1 MHVLGVV
8 VVHFGL
14 LQHGDAGS
22 VEFSGVGIDPG
33 LLVAA
38 VSQLLGDMVESAGLS
53 RRDQRLDRLGVGLD
67 YVDNSGWRSGVVPA
81 CCGAWMRVQ
90 VHRQDGVVA
99 AVAVVTA
106 DGLEVDCAA
115 RFLRHVLDSGCSPN
129 TAAAYGYDLKYLFEF
144 LAERGLDWRD
154 FRPAVAL
161 EFLGW
166 LRRRPSRRPAQRLGI
181 SATVPAGR
189 LLAPA
194 TVARALAT
202 VSSFYGW
209 AVIAEEFA
217 GENPMRRQSD
227 LASLMTPA
235 RRQPFTGGAS
245 RQRPVSREVRI
256 RLPMRL
262 PRPMSEADV
271 TALLGSLK
279 NLRDLSM
286 VLLMLDGGLRPGEVL
301 GLQLTDIAYGRRRV
315 TVRKRDDHPRG
326 ARGKSRQER
335 VADLAEPRTLDAV
348 SRYVLH
354 ERPLDADSPF
364 VFLVGGRG
372 SRRDV
377 PLSYDALVR
386 MFARRLDALG
396 LRSPDKTPHAL
407 RHTHATAMWEAGMR
421 EMALQARLGHASPES
436 TRVSDHQVRAEYIAA
451 LGMDR

>member
-1 MHVLGVV
+1 M
-8 VVHFGL
+8 
-14 LQHGDAGS
+14 D
-22 VEFSGVGIDPG
+22 
-33 LLVAA
+33 
-38 VSQLLGDMVESAGLS
+38 
-53 RRDQRLDRLGVGLD
+53 
-67 YVDNSGWRSGVVPA
+67 
-81 CCGAWMRVQ
+81 
-90 VHRQDGVVA
+90 

-106 DGLEVDCAA
+106 DGAEVDCAA

-166 LRRRPSRRPAQRLGI
+166 LRRRPSRRPAQRLGL

-209 AVIAEEFA
+209 AVITEEFA
-217 GENPMRRQSD
+217 GENPMRRRLD
-227 LASLMTPA
+227 LASLMTPG
-235 RRQPFTGGAS
+235 RRPPFTGGAS
-245 RQRPVSREVRI
+245 RQRPVSREIRI

-262 PRPMSEADV
+262 PRPMSEDDV

-335 VADLAEPRTLDAV
+335 VVDLAEPRTLDALN
-348 SRYVLH
+348 RYVLH
-354 ERPLDADSPF
+354 ERPHDADSPF

-372 SRRDV
+372 SRRTV
-377 PLSYDALVR
+377 PLSYAALVR
-386 MFARRLDALG
+386 MFARRLDALD

-421 EMALQARLGHASPES
+421 ELALQARLGHASPES
-436 TRVSDHQVRAEYIAA
+436 TRVYTRISDHQVRAEYVAA
-451 LGMDR
+451 LGVDR